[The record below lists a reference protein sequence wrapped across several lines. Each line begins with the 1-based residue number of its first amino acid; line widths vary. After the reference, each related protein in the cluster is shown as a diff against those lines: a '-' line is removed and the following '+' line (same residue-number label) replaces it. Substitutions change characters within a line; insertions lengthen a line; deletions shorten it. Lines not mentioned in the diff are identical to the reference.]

1 MFTYSSCLAGATQF
15 LFNNLS
21 FHLLIDSTFLNIAQV
36 LRPGMENILNR
47 DQSANHL
54 DSLPRLLTLQAQMAI
69 YIFNFSNL
77 LTKDQTRQKEGYYS
91 LKN

>member
-1 MFTYSSCLAGATQF
+1 M
-15 LFNNLS
+15 
-21 FHLLIDSTFLNIAQV
+21 NIAQV
-36 LRPGMENILNR
+36 LRPGMENILNQ

-69 YIFNFSNL
+69 YIFNFNNL

-91 LKN
+91 LKDWCCDRIRPYYSWTCGHFLQYSMMLLP